1 MKTFTL
7 FLFTLGVVMMTIG
20 YMDIFIKSKKADRQ
34 IEYRFVPRD
43 VYAEIADIKPKYNDL
58 FEGEDV
64 LKQRGN
70 FTSNLV

>member
-1 MKTFTL
+1 
-7 FLFTLGVVMMTIG
+7 
-20 YMDIFIKSKKADRQ
+20 MDIFIKSKKADKQ

-43 VYAEIADIKPKYNDL
+43 VYAEIADIEPKYNDL